1 MIKHFVYL
9 RKLERVESE
18 DSLRIELSMTAKKT
32 TTAKTKITRDKI
44 ISAYMET
51 VLMTERR
58 PKSIFKFC
66 KENNVKELEFY
77 SFFTSLEVL
86 QKEIWTSFFLHTMRL
101 SQEAKE
107 YETAENRD
115 KMLIF
120 FYTFFEMLTA
130 NRSYVLF
137 ALEESRNVMKNM
149 EQLKGLRANVKEYA
163 STLIHEGNETRQF
176 NVLKHPAKIYSEG
189 AWLQT
194 LVILKY
200 WMDDSSPSFEKTD
213 LVIEKSVRVI
223 FDVFETSPLES
234 MIDFGKFMWKERMT
248 YL

>member
-1 MIKHFVYL
+1 
-9 RKLERVESE
+9 
-18 DSLRIELSMTAKKT
+18 MTAKKT
-32 TTAKTKITRDKI
+32 TKAKTKVSKDTI

-51 VLMTERR
+51 VLMSEHR

-66 KENNVKELEFY
+66 KENNFQELEFY
-77 SFFTSLEVL
+77 SFFGSLEVL
-86 QKEIWTSFFLHTMRL
+86 EKEIWTNLFLHTMRL

-107 YETAENRD
+107 YETSENKD

-137 ALEESRNVMKNM
+137 ALKESKDVMKNM
-149 EQLKGLRANVKEYA
+149 SQLKDLRTHIKKFA
-163 STLIHEGNETRQF
+163 SSLIEERNDTQQLKI
-176 NVLKHPAKIYSEG
+176 LKHPAKIFSEG

-200 WMDDSSPSFEKTD
+200 WMNDSSPSFEKTD

-223 FDVFETSPLES
+223 FDVFETSPIES
-234 MIDFGKFMWKERMT
+234 MVDFGKFMWKERIA
-248 YL
+248 

>member
-1 MIKHFVYL
+1 
-9 RKLERVESE
+9 
-18 DSLRIELSMTAKKT
+18 MTAKKT
-32 TTAKTKITRDKI
+32 TTAKTKITKEKI

-51 VLMTERR
+51 VLMTEQR

-66 KENNVKELEFY
+66 KENNFEELDFY
-77 SFFTSLEVL
+77 IFFGSLEVL
-86 QKEIWTSFFLHTMRL
+86 QKEIWTNFFLHTLRL

-107 YETAENRD
+107 YETAGNRE

-137 ALEESRNVMKNM
+137 ALEESKDVTKNM
-149 EQLKGLRANVKEYA
+149 SQLKELRMHIKKFA
-163 STLIHEGNETRQF
+163 SSIIEARNDTQQSIF
-176 NVLKHPAKIYSEG
+176 LKHPVKIFSEG
-189 AWLQT
+189 AWVQT

-200 WMDDSSPSFEKTD
+200 WMKDSSPSFEKTD
-213 LVIEKSVRVI
+213 LIIEKSVRVI

-234 MIDFGKFMWKERMT
+234 MVDFGKFIWKERMA
-248 YL
+248 

>member
-1 MIKHFVYL
+1 
-9 RKLERVESE
+9 
-18 DSLRIELSMTAKKT
+18 MTAKKT
-32 TTAKTKITRDKI
+32 TTAKTKISKDII
-44 ISAYMET
+44 ISAYMEK
-51 VLMTERR
+51 VLTTEHR
-58 PKSIFKFC
+58 PISIFKFC
-66 KENNVKELEFY
+66 KENNFKESEFY
-77 SFFTSLEVL
+77 SFFGSFEVL
-86 QKEIWTSFFLHTMRL
+86 QKEIWTNFFLHTIRL

-107 YETAENRD
+107 YETAENKD

-137 ALEESRNVMKNM
+137 ALEESKDVMKNM
-149 EQLKGLRANVKEYA
+149 TQLKELRTHIKKYA
-163 STLIHEGNETRQF
+163 SSLIEERNDTQQLKI
-176 NVLKHPAKIYSEG
+176 LKHPAKIFSEG

-223 FDVFETSPLES
+223 FDVFQTTPLES
-234 MIDFGKFMWKERMT
+234 MVDFGKFMWKETMA
-248 YL
+248 